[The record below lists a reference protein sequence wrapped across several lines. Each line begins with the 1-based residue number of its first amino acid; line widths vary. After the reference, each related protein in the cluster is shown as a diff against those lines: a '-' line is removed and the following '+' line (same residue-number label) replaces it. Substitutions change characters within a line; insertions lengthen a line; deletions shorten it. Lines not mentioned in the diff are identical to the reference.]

1 MLYPLHVHK
10 DEHSAYGARF
20 PDFPGC
26 FAAADELQDF
36 ARAAQE
42 TVKAPCFGDSS
53 PLTDHT

>member
-26 FAAADELQDF
+26 FAAADEL
-36 ARAAQE
+36 
-42 TVKAPCFGDSS
+42 
-53 PLTDHT
+53 